1 MRWNYATTLD
11 PHEAVV
17 TLAET
22 AKIMRQVYGGAHP
35 LTAGVEKAL
44 WQART
49 ALSAR
54 ETPPTE
60 AREDSDGDLDEVEDA

>member
-1 MRWNYATTLD
+1 MLKMRWNYAITLD

-35 LTAGVEKAL
+35 LTFRVDQAL
-44 WQART
+44 RASRA
-49 ALSAR
+49 ALATR
-54 ETPPTE
+54 ETP
-60 AREDSDGDLDEVEDA
+60 S

>member
-1 MRWNYATTLD
+1 MLKMRWNYAITLD

-35 LTAGVEKAL
+35 LTVGVEKTLRVSRAAL
-44 WQART
+44 A
-49 ALSAR
+49 AR
-54 ETPPTE
+54 ETP
-60 AREDSDGDLDEVEDA
+60 S